1 MLNRF
6 PIGTLLVLI
15 ISLLC
20 TPSSSAN
27 TDVRFSGFANIHATY
42 SDNDELGFRSQIVN
56 SSRDGVSL
64 APDSVLGLQ
73 ANIKFN
79 SDWDAVG
86 QVIVQDRFD
95 AHFSNLLE
103 LAFIRYSLNRNT
115 QIKVGRFS
123 TQSYLFTDFRYVG
136 HAASWTRPPVE
147 MYSQIGSLGNMDG
160 INLNYRYSIGDSLAK
175 VNLAYGQSDI
185 RNDESAGKFRSQ
197 YKKLATINFEI
208 QGDDWRVQSAYMS
221 ARLGGI
227 IFPNSDLIRAS
238 LSQSPPILQPFY
250 QSISDA
256 FLPEDEPVSYFSI
269 GGRYMFDNWELLAEY
284 GDYSSDFALSR
295 GTRSGYVSAGY
306 YINDFVPYVIFAK
319 NKNKNVDDIID
330 IEALQNVLPPQLVGL
345 LIPEAT
351 LVNQTASNNH
361 VDQESISVGLRWDI
375 NSAYAFKIE
384 INHYRLGDSGSGL
397 FSFASAGEPNPAQSF
412 NVISAGFTTTF

>member
-1 MLNRF
+1 
-6 PIGTLLVLI
+6 
-15 ISLLC
+15 
-20 TPSSSAN
+20 
-27 TDVRFSGFANIHATY
+27 
-42 SDNDELGFRSQIVN
+42 
-56 SSRDGVSL
+56 
-64 APDSVLGLQ
+64 
-73 ANIKFN
+73 
-79 SDWDAVG
+79 
-86 QVIVQDRFD
+86 
-95 AHFSNLLE
+95 
-103 LAFIRYSLNRNT
+103 
-115 QIKVGRFS
+115 
-123 TQSYLFTDFRYVG
+123 
-136 HAASWTRPPVE
+136 

-160 INLNYRYSIGDSLAK
+160 LNLNYRYSIGDSLAK